1 MFTPESQ
8 RGRVNADTLPKYVLF
23 WLLSP
28 KGRTAI
34 QAVASSS
41 SGLYTLS
48 LSKIEGLPLPIC
60 DTSEQAEIVRRIEL
74 ALSWINRL
82 AEEAANARK
91 LIDHLNPAILGKA
104 FRGKLVPQD
113 PSDESASVLLERIRA
128 GDHVT
133 DALPSS
139 KEQSKAPR
147 LRKRVPS
154 RR

>member
-1 MFTPESQ
+1 
-8 RGRVNADTLPKYVLF
+8 
-23 WLLSP
+23 
-28 KGRTAI
+28 
-34 QAVASSS
+34 
-41 SGLYTLS
+41 
-48 LSKIEGLPLPIC
+48 LPLPIC